1 MKRFIALMI
10 LVIPAVIAGYGVKL
24 MRDTLFLEKASW
36 IPSTTIQFILG
47 LVFFIF
53 GLWFVGG
60 FIFYRDRK
68 QNKVQNRFKLKEK

>member
-1 MKRFIALMI
+1 
-10 LVIPAVIAGYGVKL
+10 
-24 MRDTLFLEKASW
+24 SW